1 MNNVFK
7 LSRVLAIAKKEV
19 MHILRDPFTLGLAL
33 GIPIIFVV
41 FFGFAID
48 FDYRGVKLSV
58 FDFDNSRQ
66 SRELVETFR
75 ASGYFD
81 VLTGKNPGNPLRD
94 VESEKAFM
102 AMIINPEFGRRVVSS
117 SGGRA
122 QMLIDG
128 TDNNKTGIV
137 NGYMA
142 GIYDSVLRRL
152 TGFPSRPLIAFETKF
167 LYNPELNT
175 KWFIVPGLIV
185 VIIGLLSILMTALT
199 VAREW
204 ENGSMEL
211 LMSTPVTPLEIIVGK
226 ITPYVVFVFFGIFLI
241 YLLARVLFGV
251 PFLGSNI
258 LFWSA
263 CLIYILTSLSEGLLI
278 SVITRQ
284 QQKAMQ
290 FSMVVGLLP
299 SFILSGFIF
308 PVENMAPFFNY
319 FTMLLPPRW
328 FMVIIRSIFLK
339 GSGLFTL
346 AVPFG
351 VLLLMSIVLIG
362 LAVLKSK
369 KDVEP

>member
-1 MNNVFK
+1 
-7 LSRVLAIAKKEV
+7 

-33 GIPIIFVV
+33 GIPIIFLV

-48 FDYRGVKLSV
+48 FDYRGIKLSV

-81 VLTGKNPGNPLRD
+81 IFEGKNPGNPLRD

-102 AMIINPEFGRRVVSS
+102 AMIINPEFGRKVVSGT
-117 SGGRA
+117 GGRV
-122 QMLIDG
+122 QLLIDG
-128 TDNNKTGIV
+128 TDNNKTGV
-137 NGYMA
+137 VSGYMA

-152 TGFPSRPLIAFETKF
+152 TGYTPRPPISFETRF

-211 LMSTPVTPLEIIVGK
+211 LLSTPVTPLEIVVGK
-226 ITPYVVFVFFGIFLI
+226 IAPYVAFVFFGIFLI
-241 YLLARVLFGV
+241 YLLARLLFGV
-251 PFLGSNI
+251 PFMGSNL

-263 CLIYILTSLSEGLLI
+263 CLIFILTSLAEGLLI

-284 QQKAMQ
+284 QQRAMQ

-308 PVENMAPFFNY
+308 PVENMSTFFNY

-328 FMVIIRSIFLK
+328 FMQIIRAIFLK
-339 GSGLFTL
+339 GSGLLTL
-346 AVPFG
+346 ALPFG
-351 VLLLMSIVLIG
+351 VLLLMSFVLIA
-362 LAVLKSK
+362 LAVIKSK